1 MKKILVSLSGLLVLT
16 ALFSLTS
23 CKKEVLSNGTQ
34 FRASMEDCTS
44 QNGKTSLFGNSLNW
58 QNGDQIAVFGTAG
71 CGIYSATLQENAA
84 TAVFDNVSGETGNP
98 TFHAFY
104 PATLTTNGVNITLPA
119 TQTYVENNIHEFP
132 MYAESN
138 DNTLEFKNLC
148 GLLKLQL
155 TAANI
160 NISQIAITIPDVII
174 NGTYSVS
181 YSNSEPQIHH
191 LSGGSST
198 TTLTCASPLS
208 LTGDNDLYIYLPAGS
223 YNGLKIEIITN
234 DGRHCVATANTT
246 ISVVRSQY
254 TPITLNLNSSM
265 FLPIGSK
272 GGLFTINEAGTQVW
286 FSQGNLQYNAST
298 SLWRFADNQYTTL
311 PENAGGWIDRF
322 GWGTGNNPTLNSEDY
337 TDYGNFVD
345 WGVNAISNG
354 GNLGNI
360 WHTLSTT
367 EWAYLVEYRDNAESK
382 VGFASIGGNIGL
394 VLLPDSWTLPD
405 GCTFA
410 PYAYPVVLNEYTTT
424 QWAAMEANGALF
436 LPVGTYWSSTPLSDA
451 DAEVLGYS
459 AGEYAHFGIEVYI
472 FTNWLTGDPS
482 YGYELSTEYERYNKY
497 FTRLVYTKQ

>member
-1 MKKILVSLSGLLVLT
+1 MKKILVSLSGLLVFT

-23 CKKEVLSNGTQ
+23 CKKEVFSNGTQ
-34 FRASMEDCTS
+34 FRASIEDCTS
-44 QNGKTSLFGNSLNW
+44 QNGKTSLSGNSLNW
-58 QNGDQIAVFGTAG
+58 QNGDHIAVYGTAG
-71 CGIYSATLQENAA
+71 CGFYSATLQENAT

-104 PATLTTNGVNITLPA
+104 PATLTTDGENITLPA

-138 DNTLEFKNLC
+138 NNTLEFKNLC

-181 YSNSEPQIHH
+181 YRNSEPQIHY

-208 LTGDNDLYIYLPAGS
+208 LTGGKVFYIYLPAGS
-223 YNGLKIEIITN
+223 YTGLKIEIITN

-254 TPITLNLNSSM
+254 TPVDLTLTSSQ

-298 SLWRFADNQYTTL
+298 NIWRFADNQYTIL

-322 GWGTGNNPTLNSEDY
+322 GWGTGNNPTLNSVDY
-337 TDYGNFVD
+337 ADYGNFVD

-367 EWAYLVEYRDNAESK
+367 EWAYLVGSRDNAESK

-405 GCTFA
+405 GCTFTH
-410 PYAYPVVLNEYTTT
+410 YAYPVVLNEYTTT

-436 LPVGTYWSSTPLSDA
+436 LPAGTYWSSTPFS
-451 DAEVLGYS
+451 AEDYPE
-459 AGEYAHFGIEVYI
+459 GEQAQIGIEIVVYQLWDSGDWDYYYELV
-472 FTNWLTGDPS
+472 TNW
-482 YGYELSTEYERYNKY
+482 ERFNHY
-497 FTRLVYTKQ
+497 FTRLVYTKH